1 MGPEFILAA
10 GLGGGKKQLQMT
22 KNGQNVIL
30 SKNLDIHF
38 FCALIEEFNGG
49 YAPRNWFQILVVS
62 QERK

>member
-49 YAPRNWFQILVVS
+49 YAPRN
-62 QERK
+62 